1 MNKATL
7 KLIEFT
13 LIFSQQFLILIL
25 YIQITLHPKCEHKTI
40 LKIPLRHIIRCLL
53 KQSVRYLR
61 FFEHNVVWVSSF
73 ASVTFIRFD
82 IRNRIALP

>member
-1 MNKATL
+1 MNKVTL

-40 LKIPLRHIIRCLL
+40 LKIALRHIIRCLL

-61 FFEHNVVWVSSF
+61 FLNIMLSGSSF